1 MATMNA
7 SSTWHAH
14 FSGQA
19 RYHVWAT
26 HRLLEAVSRVSD
38 ADYRRDVGLF
48 FKSIHGTMNH
58 MLVAEHLPWYARF
71 AKGAS
76 PVLALDAEV
85 EPHRER
91 LAQALKGGSANWTP
105 LIASWSV
112 ERFDGQLSYTTMR
125 GTSANL
131 PFAATLAH
139 VFNHATHHRGQITAA
154 LTAMGQPCPE
164 LDMVYFLQAEQAP
177 KA

>member
-1 MATMNA
+1 MAALNNA
-7 SSTWHAH
+7 STWHTH
-14 FSGQA
+14 FSRQA

-48 FKSIHGTMNH
+48 FQSIHGTLNH
-58 MLVAEHLPWYARF
+58 MLVAEHLLWYPRF

-76 PVLALDAEV
+76 PVLALNSEI
-85 EPHRER
+85 EPDRER

-105 LIASWSV
+105 LIASWSA

-125 GTSANL
+125 GTFVQL
-131 PFAATLAH
+131 PFAATLTH

-154 LTAMGQPCPE
+154 LTAMSQPCPE